1 MQKFA
6 KPTYFLLQVDIT
18 LDFVGQLDFNMTR
31 MFVDKVAWRTN
42 DHYLKN
48 TRRRYWIKHNNKANE
63 WKLEYSLIERGIQRL
78 RIKFYNKTEELL
90 TSCGVAQN

>member
-48 TRRRYWIKHNNKANE
+48 TRRRY
-63 WKLEYSLIERGIQRL
+63 
-78 RIKFYNKTEELL
+78 
-90 TSCGVAQN
+90 